1 MDNTP
6 ITVGSVG
13 LILLNYVS
21 AGLSLKF
28 IDAAWSC
35 PEDL

>member
-6 ITVGSVG
+6 IIAESVG

-28 IDAAWSC
+28 IDAVWSC
-35 PEDL
+35 PGD